1 MRLSRFPLT
10 ISLWVFAALA
20 GSHIVEAQ
28 GLRKVHA
35 TIPAL
40 TESSITFFTAKEKGF
55 WRDEGL
61 DVELIL
67 ARAAVSI
74 QAVIAGNVEFGTA
87 GGSALLPI
95 TRGLPM
101 TFLFTTFNRP
111 NFSLYATPEIRSVQ
125 ELKRKRIGISSF
137 GSGPDSLVRDF
148 LNDQGMDAGRD
159 ATILAVG
166 SGTERFIALK
176 TGVVDAAMLS
186 PSAYI
191 MAEEA
196 GFRELLSFVKQ
207 GDYVYLQGGVITRNN
222 LLKSEPALVEKFV
235 RASLKALLYLQTNR
249 TEAIDILSR
258 ALKIKQDIATRIYDE
273 IRPGVTQEGTVNE
286 EQQKKSLA
294 PFLGRTGSKDLPPLQ
309 RIFDFSI
316 TRKVLTGLK
325 AAKWRPIP

>member
-1 MRLSRFPLT
+1 MRGHPLT
-10 ISLWVFAALA
+10 TLFCVLALLA
-20 GSHIVEAQ
+20 IPHKAEAQ
-28 GLRKVHA
+28 ALRKVHA

-40 TESSITFFTAKEKGF
+40 TESSITFFIAREKGF

-61 DVELIL
+61 DVELIVT
-67 ARAAVSI
+67 RAATSI

-101 TFLFTTFNRP
+101 TFLFTTFNRA
-111 NFSLYATPEIRSVQ
+111 NFSLYAKSQIRSVQ
-125 ELKRKRIGISSF
+125 ELKGKRIGISSF

-148 LNDQGMDAGRD
+148 LNDQGIDGGRD

-176 TGVVDAAMLS
+176 TGNVDAAMLS

-196 GFRELLSFVKQ
+196 GFRELFSFVKQ

-222 LLKSEPALVEKFV
+222 LLKSEPVLAEKFI
-235 RASLKALLYLQTNR
+235 RGSLKALLYLQTNR
-249 TEAIDILSR
+249 PETISILSR

-273 IRPGVTQEGTVNE
+273 IRPGLTQDGTVNE
-286 EQQKKSLA
+286 EQQRKSLA
-294 PFLGRTGSKDLPPLQ
+294 PFLERTGSKEPPSLQ
-309 RIFDFSI
+309 KIFDFSI
-316 TRKVLTGLK
+316 TRKVLTELK
-325 AAKWRPIP
+325 AKK